1 MITAT
6 STRPKRTASV
16 IKDGAEKTDN
26 ENKKK
31 KKIISNDIAATPS
44 KEKPSK
50 VSAKSTN

>member
-6 STRPKRTASV
+6 STRPKRSASA

-26 ENKKK
+26 KNKK